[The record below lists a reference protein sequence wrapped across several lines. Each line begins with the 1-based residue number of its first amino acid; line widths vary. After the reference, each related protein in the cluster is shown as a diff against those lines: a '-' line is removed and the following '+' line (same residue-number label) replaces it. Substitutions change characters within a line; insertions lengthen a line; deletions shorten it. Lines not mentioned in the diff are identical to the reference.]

1 METGRLQA
9 RLKTRE
15 RREKSYYYITVPHN
29 AAHALLVDRAL
40 LASLHSALPT
50 LRIMHLMSPGN
61 SGMLLIDEFL
71 FNDVLETFLRLLEDP
86 STDPTG
92 VTP

>member
-1 METGRLQA
+1 
-9 RLKTRE
+9 
-15 RREKSYYYITVPHN
+15 
-29 AAHALLVDRAL
+29 
-40 LASLHSALPT
+40 
-50 LRIMHLMSPGN
+50 MHLMSPGN